1 MEYKVGDE
9 VLVKV
14 KINYID
20 RRSSSMPYEVKEK
33 NNKKNSPA
41 TIWIR
46 KEDIQPEPVMTAEEA
61 WEIARNLFANYSNTE
76 LDEIFGKGWTY
87 PKLMKMTPKQAKA
100 RIEAWEAEKINVG
113 DVVMIFDEYG
123 IVTRVDAETGFF
135 NVLKESGCTG
145 SYKKIEIKKTGRH
158 IDIGGVL
165 KQIGEA
171 DA

>member
-33 NNKKNSPA
+33 NNKKISPA

-61 WEIARNLFANYSNTE
+61 WDISMKLFLDYSNSE
-76 LDEIFGKGWTY
+76 LDEIFGKGWSY
-87 PKLMKMTPKQAKA
+87 IKLMKMTPQQAKDK
-100 RIEAWEAEKINVG
+100 IKEWEAKKEINVG
-113 DVVMIFDEYG
+113 DEVEFDGEIGVVTKTDG
-123 IVTRVDAETGFF
+123 AEGFY
-135 NVLKESGCTG
+135 NVLFKNGKTG
-145 SYKKIEIKKTGRH
+145 AYNPKRPKKTGRH
-158 IDIGGVL
+158 IDIDGL
-165 KQIGEA
+165 LEQIRGNE
-171 DA
+171 

>member
-20 RRSSSMPYEVKEK
+20 RRSSSIPYEVKER

-61 WEIARNLFANYSNTE
+61 WEIAKNLFANYSNTE

-87 PKLMKMTPKQAKA
+87 PKLMKMTPKKAKA

-158 IDIGGVL
+158 IDIGGIL
-165 KQIGEA
+165 KQIGGDE
-171 DA
+171 

>member
-1 MEYKVGDE
+1 MKYKVGDE
-9 VLVKV
+9 VLVKARIV
-14 KINYID
+14 EDSVFGYIL
-20 RRSSSMPYEVKEK
+20 EAH
-33 NNKKNSPA
+33 NNILFTAKKDKV
-41 TIWIR
+41 I
-46 KEDIQPEPVMTAEEA
+46 PVPDMNAEEA
-61 WEIARNLFANYSNTE
+61 WDISKKLFSDYSNSE
-76 LDEIFGKGWTY
+76 LDEIFGKGWSY
-87 PKLMKMTPKQAKA
+87 PKLMEMTPQQAKA
-100 RIEAWEAEKINVG
+100 KIESWEAEKINVG
-113 DVVMIFDEYG
+113 DVVIIFDEYG